1 MGKNSSKS
9 ASSSSLADKI
19 AIQKGQLLDGLGLKP
34 TSKGLV
40 VVQVKPES
48 VSGVPSSNSGMSL
61 VNCSNLTKSS
71 IYMRAAEKMN
81 ATLLERER
89 EKEQEKQ
96 KERDQEQPQQR
107 KAKGKRF
114 RDMRRSRTIIQAE
127 QLDILYGCYFKD
139 PNPGKHEF
147 EQISE
152 WVHLPKKVVQIW
164 FQNMRARERKG
175 EVRFISDGTLAAVG
189 KPLIKFTWPLSKP
202 IFSNKPATNNAGCMT
217 ATPIVRTLIK
227 TERDPVKEPS
237 KPVLIKKIIP
247 VPIKPKEVISS
258 TTASSASSV
267 PSAVPKIKLET
278 TSNVTMVKVAPK
290 VNAPVLLAP
299 PKDPVPIAPRPSQK
313 RRLEEES
320 EEEKT
325 DEEKDVESE
334 MGLPQPWCR
343 RNRTG

>member
-1 MGKNSSKS
+1 DEESSLVIAEGDDYAE
-9 ASSSSLADKI
+9 ASSSQAMDLSQTRGKRKLRD
-19 AIQKGQLLDGLGLKP
+19 LGRESRGESCL
-34 TSKGLV
+34 TSDS
-40 VVQVKPES
+40 E
-48 VSGVPSSNSGMSL
+48 N
-61 VNCSNLTKSS
+61 
-71 IYMRAAEKMN
+71 E
-81 ATLLERER
+81 
-89 EKEQEKQ
+89 
-96 KERDQEQPQQR
+96 PQQR

-227 TERDPVKEPS
+227 TEREPVKEPS
-237 KPVLIKKIIP
+237 KPVLIK
-247 VPIKPKEVISS
+247 
-258 TTASSASSV
+258 
-267 PSAVPKIKLET
+267 
-278 TSNVTMVKVAPK
+278 
-290 VNAPVLLAP
+290 
-299 PKDPVPIAPRPSQK
+299 R
-313 RRLEEES
+313 
-320 EEEKT
+320 
-325 DEEKDVESE
+325 
-334 MGLPQPWCR
+334 
-343 RNRTG
+343 